1 MKMNTATIIAAVIGI
16 SSMLTVDYFIREH
29 IAAKRTCSDKAYPY
43 IYADKNDVA
52 EVKGAFRLWLGSAN
66 GMSCDVSI
74 WISPAEANRDPQN
87 QFYWSLPQYRI
98 GRQYIHEGS
107 YILNRDIGIGNYI
120 VEMATSNGTIIE
132 SFQIVEL
139 DRDGIK
145 TVEQIGSFT
154 KNNKL
159 LPTPSELQSISRTEK
174 LR

>member
-87 QFYWSLPQYRI
+87 QFYWSLPQYRMPSSSFNK
-98 GRQYIHEGS
+98 GS
-107 YILNRDIGIGNYI
+107 YILNRDIGIVNI
-120 VEMATSNGTIIE
+120 LLKWQLQM
-132 SFQIVEL
+132 EL
-139 DRDGIK
+139 
-145 TVEQIGSFT
+145 
-154 KNNKL
+154 
-159 LPTPSELQSISRTEK
+159 
-174 LR
+174 